1 MLKNKQA
8 KIKIQQA
15 GRLQQRI
22 LRKGDRITIGM
33 NPEND
38 VVLVGKSVPRKY
50 VLLERRN
57 SNCILN
63 LRPGMDGQIWVD
75 KSCLTFSDLL
85 AHDLLPKRGDSH
97 ILTVPPGREGFI
109 KVGDAHIE
117 FTFVESEQKTSGL
130 PSFGWAKASRNASGR
145 DLLFKFLLTLFIA
158 LEAVFHLSIRGIEIK
173 EPERADI
180 TKVSERFAKFVVQ
193 PPPKEVIESPTGTN
207 GATTGASEE
216 GKKSETSTKKKSK
229 APKRGSGGDK
239 PVSMKGVL
247 GLIGGLGDSQ
257 QNSDAIGFLI
267 DQGMVKE
274 LDQMLGNA
282 TLKAG
287 RGNGRGSGSG
297 IGDGTGDVFDD
308 ILAVGSAGGIDDLI
322 SDVDGVETV
331 SMKKQGRVE
340 IQQPSK
346 MTGSQEAMGQ
356 RSPESIRAVINSQEG
371 RIKYTFNKY
380 LRRNPNLRGKV
391 SLDVTIK
398 ADGSVGRVTLL
409 ESTVGDPDFVRDI
422 MNIIRRLKFPAI
434 AEGEVTV
441 NLPFVF
447 QRIE

>member
-1 MLKNKQA
+1 M
-8 KIKIQQA
+8 
-15 GRLQQRI
+15 QQRT
-22 LRKGDRITIGM
+22 LRKGEQLTIGI

-38 VVLVGKSVPRKY
+38 IVLVGENMPRKY
-50 VLLERRN
+50 VLFERRN
-57 SNCILN
+57 SRCVLN
-63 LRPGMDGQIWVD
+63 LRPGMEGQVWAD
-75 KSCLTFSDLL
+75 DSCLAFRDIL
-85 AHDLLPKRGDSH
+85 AHNLLPKKGGSY

-117 FTFVESEQKTSGL
+117 FAYDELAPERIDA
-130 PSFGWAKASRNASGR
+130 PSYGWVKATTKATGR
-145 DLLFKFLLTLFIA
+145 DLLFKLFLSLFIA
-158 LEAVFHLSIRGIEIK
+158 LEVVFHLSIRGIEIK
-173 EPERADI
+173 EPEHVDI
-180 TKVSERFAKFVVQ
+180 TKVPERFAKFIVK
-193 PPPKEVIESPTGTN
+193 PPPEQVSESVTSTTGTA
-207 GATTGASEE
+207 GPSEGE
-216 GKKSETSTKKKSK
+216 KKTESSAKKKSGVK
-229 APKRGSGGDK
+229 KKGTGGGEGEK
-239 PVSMKGVL
+239 PIEMKGVL
-247 GLIGGLGDSQ
+247 GLIAGVGATQ
-257 QNSDAIGFLI
+257 QSSDAIGFLI

-282 TLKAG
+282 TLKKG
-287 RGNGRGSGSG
+287 RGNGTGSG
-297 IGDGTGDVFDD
+297 IGDGTGDIFDD

-331 SMKKQGRVE
+331 DMKKQGRVE

-346 MTGSQEAMGQ
+346 MTGSQAALGQ

-380 LRRNPNLRGKV
+380 LRRNPNLRGKI

-398 ADGSVGRVTLL
+398 ADGTVSRITLL

-422 MNIIRRLKFPAI
+422 MNIIRRLKFSAI